1 MKNEKGFTLI
11 EILAVITILGMLVVV
26 AIPAVNKELAKFR
39 TKYYSKLENTIQASG
54 QEYFVDNRFSRPTK
68 ILNSKIVKADKL
80 VEKNYMD
87 SYKDYNK
94 HECDNSSDSYSYVV
108 IVKTGDKKY
117 EYQACLRCGDD
128 EYYTDTSK
136 KKYLPAHSLPV
147 CLFRRYFFMM
157 HHRRVGVTTKR
168 GRGAGA
174 PASLS
179 PPFPF
184 RFSPPHPRFP

>member
-54 QEYFVDNRFSRPTK
+54 QEYFVDNRFSRPKK

-87 SYKDYNK
+87 PYKDYNK

-136 KKYLPAHSLPV
+136 KKYDLCNPAWLTNDYITYGTPENDDEV
-147 CLFRRYFFMM
+147 MWVYYGTGYEEIERQ
-157 HHRRVGVTTKR
+157 VGIN
-168 GRGAGA
+168 
-174 PASLS
+174 
-179 PPFPF
+179 
-184 RFSPPHPRFP
+184 